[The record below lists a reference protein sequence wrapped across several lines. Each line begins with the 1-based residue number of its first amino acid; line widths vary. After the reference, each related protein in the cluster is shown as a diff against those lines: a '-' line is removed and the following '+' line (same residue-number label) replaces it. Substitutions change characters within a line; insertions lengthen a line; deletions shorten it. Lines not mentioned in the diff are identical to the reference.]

1 MARQGEQSTLT
12 LARLTLLVAA
22 ALAVLVTVPAA
33 FGAKLPGGARYE
45 GKTSDGS
52 DVGLRLS
59 GDSRRVARLRI
70 HYKLSCDDGRSGKTY
85 TVIMNARL
93 RGKRHTFR
101 ARGSYRGSADDSR
114 NEFSVSG
121 RVNARGARGKFSLV
135 NKSRANDDEPAVEC
149 TSGPLRWRAS
159 RVR

>member
-1 MARQGEQSTLT
+1 MV
-12 LARLTLLVAA
+12 LA
-22 ALAVLVTVPAA
+22 TVPAA

-45 GKTSDGS
+45 GRTSDGS
-52 DVGLRLS
+52 DMRLRLS

-101 ARGSYRGSADDSR
+101 ASGSYRGSADRSR
-114 NEFSVSG
+114 NTFSVSG
-121 RVNARGARGKFSLV
+121 RVTKRGARGKFSLV
-135 NKSRANDDEPAVEC
+135 NKARSTDGEPGVEC

-159 RVR
+159 RLR